1 MTTLQIK
8 TPRVFK
14 PLLTRSR
21 YKGIYGGRASG
32 KSHFFAELAIERCLE
47 AKTLIVCI
55 REIQKSLEQ
64 SVKRLLE
71 NKIQVM
77 GVGHLFEIQH
87 DRIIA
92 PHGGLII
99 FQGMQNHTAD
109 SIKSLEGFDVAWIEE
124 GQTFSQYSLDIL
136 RPTILR
142 KAGSEI
148 WCGWNPRYKTDPVD
162 VFFRQET
169 PLDSVVV
176 EANYHDNPFLN
187 EAIYQEAEYDRSRDI
202 DKYNWVWLGKYN
214 DKSDARV
221 FKNWRVKEFE
231 LPESTIFRLGADWG
245 YAQDP
250 SVLVR
255 VSIEDKILYIDYEAY
270 MVGCETD
277 QLPDLFDTVP
287 DSRKWFITAD
297 SARPETISYMQKHG
311 FPKITPAA
319 KGAGSVEDGLEFLK
333 SYDIVVH
340 PRCVHAI
347 DELNS
352 YSFKVDPLTEKVLPI
367 LQDKNNHVID
377 AIRYAC
383 EGARRALE
391 SKTDWQPLNLN
402 KRRYY

>member
-1 MTTLQIK
+1 LTTLQIQ
-8 TPRVFK
+8 TPRIFK
-14 PLLTRSR
+14 PLLARSR

-32 KSHFFAELAIERCLE
+32 KSHFFAELAIERCIE
-47 AKTLIVCI
+47 SKTLIVCI

-71 NKIQVM
+71 NKIQAL

-142 KAGSEI
+142 KQGAEI

-162 VFFRQET
+162 TFFRQNT
-169 PLDSVVV
+169 PIDSIVV
-176 EANYHDNPFLN
+176 EANYHDNPFLA
-187 EAIYQEAEYDRSRDI
+187 EAIVEEAEYDRLRDV

-221 FKNWRVKEFE
+221 FKNWRIKEFE

-250 SVLVR
+250 SVLIR
-255 VSIEDKILYIDYEAY
+255 CAIDGKLLYLDYEAY
-270 MVGCETD
+270 MIGCETD
-277 QLPDLFDTVP
+277 QLPDLFDRVP
-287 DSRKWFITAD
+287 DARKWFITAD
-297 SARPETISYMQKHG
+297 SARPETISYMQNHG
-311 FPKITPAA
+311 YPRITPAY

-340 PRCVHAI
+340 PRCIHAI
-347 DELNS
+347 DELNN
-352 YSFKVDPLTEKVLPI
+352 YSFKVDPLTDKVLPI
-367 LQDKNNHVID
+367 LEDKNNHVID

-383 EGARRALE
+383 EGARKALE
-391 SKTDWQPLNLN
+391 NEIVWQPL
-402 KRRYY
+402 KITRKYK